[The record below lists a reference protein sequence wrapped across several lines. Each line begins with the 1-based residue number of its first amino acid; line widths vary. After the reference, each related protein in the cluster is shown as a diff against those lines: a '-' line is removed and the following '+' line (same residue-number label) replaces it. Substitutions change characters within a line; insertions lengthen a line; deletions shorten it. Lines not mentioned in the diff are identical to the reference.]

1 MILVERCSAGEIC
14 GSNFIYIFMNRWI
27 KTPTNTQHK
36 NYLHE
41 SNNLKIS
48 VCITLLIKTINLI
61 KGQIIISRKLSIS
74 TEDKFTEKF

>member
-36 NYLHE
+36 NYLHK
-41 SNNLKIS
+41 SNNLKNIH
-48 VCITLLIKTINLI
+48 VYNPV
-61 KGQIIISRKLSIS
+61 
-74 TEDKFTEKF
+74 D